1 MSTLDQVRALAL
13 GLPEATEADH
23 HGIVSFRIRRKI
35 FATVPD
41 DEHVRIMLDE
51 NGIRSAVAE
60 FPAVCEEFYWGKR
73 PACVVVAINTATT
86 TLLRELL
93 TDAYR
98 RKAPTELARQL
109 ESNVAADHVDR
120 QVSFLQK

>member
-1 MSTLDQVRALAL
+1 MSTLDQVRDLAL

-23 HGIVSFRIRRKI
+23 HGIASFRIRRKI

-41 DEHVRIMLDE
+41 DEHARIMLDE

-60 FPAVCEEFYWGKR
+60 FPAVCQELYWGKKL
-73 PACVVVAINTATT
+73 ACVVVAVDLATT
-86 TLLRELL
+86 ALLRELL

-98 RKAPTELARQL
+98 RKAPTTLARQL
-109 ESNVAADHVDR
+109 ESNVAADHVDP
-120 QVSFLQK
+120 